1 MQHKKTFAG
10 IVAGLLAVVVA
21 IALFVSVERVPV
33 GYVGVVY
40 SAAGVEDQTLA
51 QGWHLLSP
59 LKKVSK
65 FPVSQQQIV
74 FSDDPADYGE
84 KEHADW
90 SIDAPADGGM
100 VKINLT
106 VNYNFMPD
114 RVVELYSRFNGM
126 NGETLV
132 ESRIQNSIIAFVKE
146 VTPRFSVMDIYSDK
160 KSEVNEAI
168 TEYLNEKLQDEY
180 GINIASALVIDVEL
194 DNTLMQKV
202 QAKEQAKQ
210 DAEIAELEKQT
221 AMAQAEIKFDKTT
234 ANLGTFPEEKPVV
247 SCVFTFTNIGD
258 APLVIHQAVASC
270 GCTVPEYTQ
279 EPVLPGKKGTI
290 KVTYNGT
297 GKYPGHFK
305 KSITLRTNAK
315 TEMMRLFI
323 EGDMTPKGEK

>member
-1 MQHKKTFAG
+1 MNKG
-10 IVAGLLAVVVA
+10 IIAAIISGILALGVAVTA
-21 IALFVSVERVPV
+21 IICLERVPV
-33 GYVGVVY
+33 GYVGVIY

-51 QGWHLLSP
+51 QGWHMLSP
-59 LKKVSK
+59 LKKVSC
-65 FPVSQQQIV
+65 FPISQQQIV

-84 KEHADW
+84 KEHDDW

-221 AMAQAEIKFDKTT
+221 AMAQAETDKVKAQAKADVDLIEAQAEADAAKIAADAEAE
-234 ANLGTFPEEKPVV
+234 ANSK
-247 SCVFTFTNIGD
+247 I
-258 APLVIHQAVASC
+258 AQ
-270 GCTVPEYTQ
+270 
-279 EPVLPGKKGTI
+279 
-290 KVTYNGT
+290 
-297 GKYPGHFK
+297 
-305 KSITLRTNAK
+305 SITPELIQWQEAQARMEHGWVTVQGADAVVTK
-315 TEMMRLFI
+315 
-323 EGDMTPKGEK
+323 P

>member
-1 MQHKKTFAG
+1 MRKG
-10 IVAGLLAVVVA
+10 IVVAVISGVLAFGVA
-21 IALFVSVERVPV
+21 VTALVCLERVPV
-33 GYVGVVY
+33 GYVGVIY

-51 QGWHLLSP
+51 QGWHMLSP
-59 LKKVSK
+59 LKKVSC
-65 FPVSQQQIV
+65 FPISQQQIV

-84 KEHADW
+84 KEHDDW

-146 VTPRFSVMDIYSDK
+146 VTPRFSVMDIYSAK

-221 AMAQAEIKFDKTT
+221 AMAQAETDKVKAQAKADVDLIEAQAEADAAKIAADAEAE
-234 ANLGTFPEEKPVV
+234 ANSK
-247 SCVFTFTNIGD
+247 I
-258 APLVIHQAVASC
+258 AQ
-270 GCTVPEYTQ
+270 
-279 EPVLPGKKGTI
+279 
-290 KVTYNGT
+290 
-297 GKYPGHFK
+297 
-305 KSITLRTNAK
+305 SITPELIQWQEAQARMEHGWVTVQGADTVVTN
-315 TEMMRLFI
+315 
-323 EGDMTPKGEK
+323 P

>member
-1 MQHKKTFAG
+1 MNKRIITAIISG
-10 IVAGLLAVVVA
+10 ILALGVAVTA
-21 IALFVSVERVPV
+21 IICLERVPV
-33 GYVGVVY
+33 GYVGVIY
-40 SAAGVEDQTLA
+40 SAAGVKDQTLA
-51 QGWHLLSP
+51 QGWHMLSP
-59 LKKVSK
+59 LKKVSC
-65 FPVSQQQIV
+65 FPISQQQIV

-84 KEHADW
+84 KEHDDW

-132 ESRIQNSIIAFVKE
+132 ESRIQNSIIAYVKE

-221 AMAQAEIKFDKTT
+221 AMAQAETDKVKAQAKADVDLIEAQAEADAAKIAADAEAEANIKI
-234 ANLGTFPEEKPVV
+234 A
-247 SCVFTFTNIGD
+247 
-258 APLVIHQAVASC
+258 Q
-270 GCTVPEYTQ
+270 
-279 EPVLPGKKGTI
+279 
-290 KVTYNGT
+290 
-297 GKYPGHFK
+297 
-305 KSITLRTNAK
+305 SITPELIQWQEAQARMEHGWVTVQGADTVVTK
-315 TEMMRLFI
+315 
-323 EGDMTPKGEK
+323 P

>member
-1 MQHKKTFAG
+1 MNKG
-10 IVAGLLAVVVA
+10 IIAAILALGVAVTA
-21 IALFVSVERVPV
+21 IICLERVPV
-33 GYVGVVY
+33 GYVGVIY

-114 RVVELYSRFNGM
+114 RVVELFNRFNGM

-132 ESRIQNSIIAFVKE
+132 ESRIQNSIIAYVKE
-146 VTPRFSVMDIYSDK
+146 VTPQFSVMDIYSDK

-168 TEYLNEKLQDEY
+168 TNYLNEKLQDEY
-180 GINIASALVIDVEL
+180 GINVASALVIDVEL

-221 AMAQAEIKFDKTT
+221 AMAQAETDKVKAQAKADVDLIEAQAEADAAKIAADAEAE
-234 ANLGTFPEEKPVV
+234 ANSK
-247 SCVFTFTNIGD
+247 I
-258 APLVIHQAVASC
+258 AQ
-270 GCTVPEYTQ
+270 
-279 EPVLPGKKGTI
+279 
-290 KVTYNGT
+290 
-297 GKYPGHFK
+297 
-305 KSITLRTNAK
+305 SITPELIQWQEAQARMEHGWVTVQGADTVVTK
-315 TEMMRLFI
+315 
-323 EGDMTPKGEK
+323 P